1 MEMVHVPLVKPGV
14 YGFTTVLF
22 KPSKTGIRNLS
33 RVLGLD
39 VQIQSQMPGYRYTF
53 MDAEGRTLFVGNTC
67 EASNYLRG
75 VAYGQVTTYRAM
87 FLGGS
92 K

>member
-1 MEMVHVPLVKPGV
+1 MEMVSVPLFKPGV

-39 VQIQSQMPGYRYTF
+39 VQIQCQMPGYRYTF
-53 MDAEGRTLFVGNTC
+53 MDSDGRTLFVGNTS
-67 EASNYLRG
+67 ESANYLRG
-75 VAYGQVTTYRAM
+75 VACGQVAM
-87 FLGGS
+87 HRLWLVGGS